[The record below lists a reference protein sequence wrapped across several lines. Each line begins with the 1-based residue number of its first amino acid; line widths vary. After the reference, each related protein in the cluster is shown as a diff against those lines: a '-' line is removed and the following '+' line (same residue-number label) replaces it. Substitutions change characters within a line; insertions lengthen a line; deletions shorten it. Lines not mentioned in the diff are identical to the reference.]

1 MTTNDP
7 QAPLPD
13 EALIALAR
21 RSFAV
26 FVRVIFPILNPGVA
40 YQHNWHVDAI
50 AHALEKVWLG
60 ETKRL
65 IITLPPR
72 HLKSLIT
79 SVAFPAFLLGHD
91 PTRRILCLSYAQD
104 LATKFH
110 NEFRQLIEHPL
121 YQLIFAGARI
131 GPWKDTGQEVI
142 LAGNGSR
149 FAGSVGGTLTGRGGD
164 ILIFDDPLK
173 AQDAH
178 SDVKRASVNEWMSGT
193 AMSRLDDKA
202 NGAVVLVMQRLHV
215 HDPVGTMLA
224 RAPEEWEVLDLPAIA
239 DADRIVP
246 IGPKETYLWPA
257 GEALHPAREP
267 VEVLDRIRR
276 DLGTAVF
283 EAQYLQRPSP
293 PEGNILRR
301 SWLRYYDP
309 LPDLAGARIIQSWD
323 TASKVSLENDY
334 SVCVTL
340 AELHGVFYVLDVARA
355 KLTYPALRLRAIELA
370 KRHRPQ
376 ILVIE
381 EAGVGVGLVQD
392 LRRERLNPIGITP
405 RESKDDRVRF
415 QSPKFESGRV
425 LLPSRAPWA
434 TDLVAELLGFPHGAH
449 DDQVDALCQAL
460 AASDRPQVRVSVYDR
475 FGRLIYSTGKAR
487 PEPLQGGAD
496 GAASE
501 PAPIPPVDSARTAFP
516 RPDDDHGYP
525 KPSITTLGPT
535 PPRPVKRKKDEP

>member
-1 MTTNDP
+1 MTKNDP
-7 QAPLPD
+7 LPPPPD

-21 RSFAV
+21 LNFAV
-26 FVRVIFPILNPGVA
+26 FVRVMFPILNPGVA

-50 AHALEKVWLG
+50 AHPLEKVWLG

-72 HLKSLIT
+72 YLKSFIA
-79 SVAFPAFLLGHD
+79 SVAFPAFVLGHV
-91 PTRRILCLSYAQD
+91 PTRRVLCLSYAQD

-173 AQDAH
+173 AQDAD
-178 SDVKRASVNEWMSGT
+178 SDVKRTNVNDWMSGT

-202 NGAVVLVMQRLHV
+202 NGAIVLVMQRLHV
-215 HDPVGTMLA
+215 DDPVGYMLE
-224 RAPEEWEVLDLPAIA
+224 RAPEDWEVLDLPAIT
-239 DADRIVP
+239 DTDRVVP
-246 IGPKETYLWPA
+246 IGPKETYHWRA

-267 VEVLDRIRR
+267 IEVLDRIRR
-276 DLGTAVF
+276 DLGTAAF

-301 SWLRYYDP
+301 SWIRYCESV
-309 LPDLAGARIIQSWD
+309 PDLRGARVIQSWD

-334 SVCVTL
+334 SVCVTI
-340 AELHGVFYVLDVARA
+340 AELHGEFYVVDVMRA

-392 LRRERLNPIGITP
+392 LKRERLNPIGISP
-405 RESKDDRVRF
+405 REAKDDRVRF

-425 LLPSRAPWA
+425 LLPSRAPWTA
-434 TDLVAELLGFPHGAH
+434 DLVAELLGFPNAAH

-460 AASDRPQVRVSVYDR
+460 AASDRPQVRVAVYDR
-475 FGRLIYSTGKAR
+475 RNNKIFDS
-487 PEPLQGGAD
+487 D
-496 GAASE
+496 AASSNGGKVGKDRVPKVPTE
-501 PAPIPPVDSARTAFP
+501 VKYVNGCQVTFPRSNEPRETPDPSKQVANRPAPWPP
-516 RPDDDHGYP
+516 
-525 KPSITTLGPT
+525 
-535 PPRPVKRKKDEP
+535 KKKNE